1 MSTASE
7 MAAPG
12 CLFKRLIAALSAVVA
27 RPLLPSAP
35 DLQRF
40 LEAQSDEYAA
50 ARAQLEIGRKDGHW
64 MWFMFP
70 NLDGLGKSIYA
81 RKYAIHNIEE
91 AQAYLSHPVL
101 GARLIRLSEILLNH
115 RDKSAFEI
123 FGTPDDLKL
132 RSCMTLFAGI
142 SAETTVFRSVL
153 DRFYSGEECAFTQAA
168 INSALRRG

>member
-12 CLFKRLIAALSAVVA
+12 WLFKRLIAALSSVVA
-27 RPLLPSAP
+27 RPLLPPAP
-35 DLQRF
+35 DLRRF

-50 ARAQLEIGRKDGHW
+50 ARAQLEKGRKDGHW

-70 NLDGLGKSIYA
+70 NLDGFGKSIYA
-81 RKYAIHNIEE
+81 RKYAIRSIEE
-91 AQAYLSHPVL
+91 AKAYLSHPVL
-101 GARLIRLSEILLNH
+101 GARLIRLSEILLTH
-115 RDKSAFEI
+115 QDRSAFEI

-132 RSCMTLFAGI
+132 RSCMTLFAGV
-142 SAETTVFRSVL
+142 SPETTVFELIL
-153 DRFYSGEECAFTQAA
+153 DRFYSGEKCPFTQAA